1 MYEVKVGNGNNNIFY
16 ITEEEKLRVLRNRME
31 AERKAN
37 RKTKA
42 FVAMLKETALQ
53 KCIAILLAA
62 VSFAGASFI
71 QDNGV
76 FVIPV
81 LFSLVLFFYKRNIF
95 EKMEVEDEWED
106 N

>member
-1 MYEVKVGNGNNNIFY
+1 MYEIKVGNGNNNIFY

-42 FVAMLKETALQ
+42 FVTMLRETALQ
-53 KCIAILLAA
+53 KVIAVTLAIISYLGSLYTQESGIFVA
-62 VSFAGASFI
+62 VS
-71 QDNGV
+71 
-76 FVIPV
+76 
-81 LFSLVLFFYKRNIF
+81 LFCLLIFLYKRNIF
-95 EKMEVEDEWED
+95 EKVEAEEWED

>member
-42 FVAMLKETALQ
+42 FVAMLRKTALQ
-53 KCIAILLAA
+53 KVIAIVLALVSLL
-62 VSFAGASFI
+62 VSMYTGENVLVIVMFICVPMFFA
-71 QDNGV
+71 
-76 FVIPV
+76 
-81 LFSLVLFFYKRNIF
+81 KRNIF
-95 EKMEVEDEWED
+95 EKVEVEEWED